1 MDKSIRLEDNTNLRW
16 FPKKHE
22 NYLNLTTLIYGKT
35 GSGKSTLIDEI
46 MYLCKDYVSGVF
58 VILGSDVSSSSYS
71 LRVPECCIRN
81 KDESI
86 VEWLEKFL
94 DTQKGRTVI
103 YNTANNISNLKSLF
117 DKIKT
122 ADLEHMERSMNECK
136 DQYIRKIESKSNLDF
151 AKKKE
156 EITSIEKTH
165 KKTMIEFYKLNIR
178 QNKIKLES
186 MKHKLGD
193 PEICSLKYLDFVP
206 HTMLIVDD
214 CASNIKKWLK
224 DSTTMKEIFYNGRH
238 SNISMVITSQDD
250 KEIDSEIRK
259 NATVNI
265 FTTAQVAISNFTRA
279 SNSYPKMEKQRA
291 ELCVNSIFMKGNQDR
306 NFKKLIYYQ
315 KDDKDKFYYTI
326 ADIYDEFKMGCPG
339 LWEINNKI
347 KELNGNDKT
356 SNPFFDKYHDI

>member
-1 MDKSIRLEDNTNLRW
+1 MDRSIRLEDNTNLRW

-22 NYLNLTTLIYGKT
+22 YYLNLTTLIYGKT
-35 GSGKSTLIDEI
+35 GSGKSTIIDEI

-58 VILGSDVSSSSYS
+58 VILGSDISSSSYS
-71 LRVPECCIRN
+71 SRVPECCIRN
-81 KDESI
+81 KDDNI

-94 DTQKGRTVI
+94 DTQKGRTAI
-103 YNTANNISNLKSLF
+103 YNAANDINTLKSLF

-122 ADLEHMERSMNECK
+122 SDSENLERSMNECK
-136 DQYIRKIESKSNLDF
+136 QQYIRKIESKTTIEF

-156 EITSIEKTH
+156 EITSIEKNH
-165 KKTMIEFYKLNIR
+165 KKRLIELYKINIR
-178 QNKIKLES
+178 ESRIKLES
-186 MKHKLGD
+186 MKHYLD
-193 PEICSLKYLDFVP
+193 DTEICCLKYLDFVP

-224 DSTTMKEIFYNGRH
+224 ESTTLKEIFYNGRH

-265 FTTAQVAISNFTRA
+265 FTTAQVTLSNFQRS

-291 ELCVNSIFMKGNQDR
+291 ELCVNSIFMKGDQER

-326 ADIYDEFKMGCPG
+326 ADIYDDFKMGCPG
-339 LWEINNKI
+339 LWEINSKI
-347 KELNGNDKT
+347 KELNGEDKT
-356 SNPFFDKYHDI
+356 KNPFFDKYHDI